1 MKKTYHSRKFLN
13 KSTGMAAFEA
23 SGSYTD
29 YSFDCTIAISDC
41 NRRIDL
47 DMYMWDEKSIKD
59 KLYKLNLLI
68 KELNTFREWIEE
80 SAPKYL
86 EGKADKKKSKVRV
99 SVVESVEALNDL

>member
-13 KSTGMAAFEA
+13 KSAGMAAFEA
-23 SGSYTD
+23 NGSYSD

-99 SVVESVEALNDL
+99 SVVESVEALNDI

>member
-13 KSTGMAAFEA
+13 KASGMAAFEA
-23 SGSYTD
+23 NGSYSD

-47 DMYMWDEKSIKD
+47 DMYMWDEKSIKE

-68 KELNTFREWIEE
+68 NELNTFKQWIEGVT
-80 SAPKYL
+80 PTYL
-86 EGKADKKKSKVRV
+86 EGKQDKKKSKVKV
-99 SVVESVEALNDL
+99 SVVESLEALNDI

>member
-13 KSTGMAAFEA
+13 KSAGMAALEA
-23 SGSYTD
+23 NGSYSD

-59 KLYKLNLLI
+59 KLYKLDLLI
-68 KELNTFREWIEE
+68 KELTTFKEWIKE

-86 EGKADKKKSKVRV
+86 EGKADKKKSKIKV
-99 SVVESVEALNDL
+99 SVVESLEALNDI

>member
-13 KSTGMAAFEA
+13 KSAGMAAFEA
-23 SGSYTD
+23 NGSYSN

-68 KELNTFREWIEE
+68 KELNDFKSWIENA
-80 SAPKYL
+80 APDYL
-86 EGKADKKKSKVRV
+86 EGKNTKKKSKVV
-99 SVVESVEALNDL
+99 KVTEVELDDL